1 MKLTVG
7 STRSCTDHASQ
18 HAGMMGSRRTT
29 TSILFESSPVDDQLR
44 QTEAARS
51 SALTVR

>member
-1 MKLTVG
+1 MELTVG
-7 STRSCTDHASQ
+7 STRSRRGHASQ
-18 HAGMMGSRRTT
+18 HARMMGSRRTT
-29 TSILFESSPVDDQLR
+29 TSILVESSPVDDQLR